1 MSVYWNLERLHRWE
15 KDGGMPALGEWP
27 GISSG
32 HLCESLELAWN
43 QMQKQPDFLPY
54 DSKNVS
60 PPGCQARVGV
70 NPGPFLTVAG

>member
-1 MSVYWNLERLHRWE
+1 
-15 KDGGMPALGEWP
+15 MPALGEWP

-43 QMQKQPDFLPY
+43 EMQKQPDFLPY

-60 PPGCQARVGV
+60 PPGCQIQSEGKSR
-70 NPGPFLTVAG
+70 PFLDCS